1 MIIVAINASNWQQYI
16 KTRKFAKEL
25 LEKIP
30 NYKNH
35 DHWQR
40 LQISQML
47 SQERR
52 IERYKIIYI
61 WKVLEGKVPNCGI
74 ESYDNLRLGRLCSIP
89 PITKGSTKI
98 QTLRE
103 NSFQI
108 KGPQL
113 FNILPEKIRNMT
125 NFSIDDFKFALDKF
139 LSKIL
144 DEPNVAGEQ
153 YTPRA
158 CNKNTGRPSNSVI
171 EQERTLNLGG
181 AIQGG

>member
-1 MIIVAINASNWQQYI
+1 
-16 KTRKFAKEL
+16 
-25 LEKIP
+25 
-30 NYKNH
+30 
-35 DHWQR
+35 
-40 LQISQML
+40 ML
-47 SQERR
+47 SQKRR

-74 ESYDNLRLGRLCSIP
+74 ENYDNLRLGRVCRIP

-113 FNILPEKIRNMT
+113 FNILPEKIRNMKKC
-125 NFSIDDFKFALDKF
+125 SIDDFKFALDKF
-139 LSKIL
+139 ISNIP
-144 DEPNVAGEQ
+144 DEPNVKGEQ

-158 CNKNTGRPSNSVI
+158 CNQHTGRPSNSVI
-171 EQERTLNLGG
+171 QQVRTQNLGG
-181 AIQGG
+181 ALQGG